1 MNMKVAFNHPTL
13 SNDGIVIFIDS
24 DMPHLIKKFVNVLE
38 RSGLSEHDTDLHF
51 HGHKLSLNML
61 HQLWCE
67 SGSNLSNS
75 VRNVN
80 KLTKD
85 HFFKN
90 NYSRMR
96 VHLAT
101 QICSKNVVNMIDDY
115 AEECGGKEKYEPLRE
130 VLLLLNSFIDIMNG
144 RKKVDCFSSPNDEKL
159 VELLKLVSIFTEWKN
174 ESLSNKKEFISM
186 QSYEDLCWILFAKV
200 GIRSKYL
207 RDDESLL

>member
-1 MNMKVAFNHPTL
+1 
-13 SNDGIVIFIDS
+13 
-24 DMPHLIKKFVNVLE
+24 
-38 RSGLSEHDTDLHF
+38 
-51 HGHKLSLNML
+51 ML

-159 VELLKLVSIFTEWKN
+159 DELLKLVSIFTDWKN
-174 ESLSNKKEFISM
+174 ESLSNKKEFIPM
-186 QSYEDLCWILFAKV
+186 QSYEDLCWIVFAKV
-200 GIRSKYL
+200 GVCSKYL
-207 RDDESLL
+207 RDDKSFF